1 MSMKAVSC
9 KIQGGIDK
17 VKRVALKYSQVVNL
31 KFDIK
36 NQIKQLK
43 NIFTPQERREQ
54 NAHPGGADFGE
65 ERIPL

>member
-1 MSMKAVSC
+1 
-9 KIQGGIDK
+9 
-17 VKRVALKYSQVVNL
+17 VNL